1 MNAED
6 IKRTH
11 IKFGMYLIKCIVLAK
26 DMGRIAASAE
36 EAYDAFVGGI
46 TEEKLVASLPEFP
59 LPTLTHEEKD
69 NNGQKNA

>member
-11 IKFGMYLIKCIVLAK
+11 IKFGMYLIRCIVLSEN
-26 DMGRIAASAE
+26 MGRVAPSPE

-46 TEEKLVASLPEFP
+46 TEEKLVASLPEFS